1 MSSMFFQ
8 MEFATLYKNLKFNL
22 KVLLQNCLGSQY
34 RKFALFLFINPLKS
48 VWMHNVSKLFISAAY
63 ISNINLTAKIIPE
76 TLQSTAAF
84 PWNFNEKKPWNYH
97 RPIFLMS
104 G

>member
-22 KVLLQNCLGSQY
+22 KALLQNCLGSRY
-34 RKFALFLFINPLKS
+34 RKFALFLLP
-48 VWMHNVSKLFISAAY
+48 AARVV
-63 ISNINLTAKIIPE
+63 E
-76 TLQSTAAF
+76 EGFQS
-84 PWNFNEKKPWNYH
+84 
-97 RPIFLMS
+97 I